1 MIQTQIFY
9 QTALKEIS
17 VTKAGTVRNN
27 KTGKLLTVG
36 ERGYFILNQKPHN
49 LPKLQLQTFQKIPIK
64 SGRIN
69 FIDGDK
75 NNYHFENIICFE
87 TTTNSATYRHRFK
100 SRFRMLFQVK

>member
-75 NNYHFENIICFE
+75 NNYHFENIIW
-87 TTTNSATYRHRFK
+87 
-100 SRFRMLFQVK
+100 